1 VPQDPSGHGACLQ
14 ERDEPQ
20 PPATPRTAI
29 RAAVVRFDIPVTVYA
44 ALEVGEEIKYGTLLS
59 LYRLNAVKIEFR
71 G

>member
-1 VPQDPSGHGACLQ
+1 MLVLEYGEELL
-14 ERDEPQ
+14 
-20 PPATPRTAI
+20 
-29 RAAVVRFDIPVTVYA
+29 DIPVTVYG